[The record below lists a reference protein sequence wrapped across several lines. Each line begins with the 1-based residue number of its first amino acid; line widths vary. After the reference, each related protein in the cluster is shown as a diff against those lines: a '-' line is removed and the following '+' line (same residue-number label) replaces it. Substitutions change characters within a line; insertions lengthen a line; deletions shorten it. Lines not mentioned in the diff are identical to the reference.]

1 MNAIRKIVKREGNEL
16 RIVLPDDFKSEEF
29 EVIILSSDEE
39 NNSKEHTDE
48 ESESLYRLS
57 SDGLA
62 KAYDDEDDS
71 FENLKVMEPN
81 PKYHK

>member
-29 EVIILSSDEE
+29 EVIILPSKEG

-48 ESESLYRLS
+48 ESDSLYRLS
-57 SDGLA
+57 SGGLA

-71 FENLKVMEPN
+71 FDNLKVMEPN
-81 PKYHK
+81 PKYNK